1 MATKLRAIKIPANSP
16 LKFVVM
22 AIEKPADIPEPEMP
36 EVMKQY
42 YRSRGFQCLKMLLL
56 LALVQAR

>member
-1 MATKLRAIKIPANSP
+1 
-16 LKFVVM
+16 M

-42 YRSRGFQCLKMLLL
+42 YRSRGFN
-56 LALVQAR
+56 V